1 MQTRNRLKLRPNL
14 WFQVYW
20 ILYVIWF
27 FALDWLNKDP
37 KYIIYSPL
45 DGYIPF
51 CEWFIFPYCSWFFL
65 LAGVMALLWWYD
77 TPSYN
82 KLCLMMFSGMTF
94 CLIVYMILPNGLD
107 LRPAA
112 EAVGRDNI
120 AMRIMRLIWKADAPN
135 NVCPSIHC
143 QSSGCMALA
152 FSKSKLAEHRP
163 WLKILAWGWAG
174 LICVSTLFT
183 KQHSVIDVVCG
194 LALTAVWY
202 WPLYG
207 RRRTG
212 VKGGI

>member
-212 VKGGI
+212 VKGGV

>member
-65 LAGVMALLWWYD
+65 LAGVTGLLWWFDTRSYD
-77 TPSYN
+77 

-135 NVCPSIHC
+135 NVCPSIHV
-143 QSSGCMALA
+143 SSTVAVGIVTVRSRLFARRAWVKVLMTLECLA
-152 FSKSKLAEHRP
+152 VC
-163 WLKILAWGWAG
+163 WG
-174 LICVSTLFT
+174 TLVLQ
-183 KQHSVIDVVCG
+183 QHSVWDVAAG
-194 LALTAVWY
+194 AALSFALMPIAWKL
-202 WPLYG
+202 WPQ
-207 RRRTG
+207 TE
-212 VKGGI
+212 